1 MSKEVEEQ
9 LEKIPI
15 ISTLVRFGKKIVLP
29 GFEGLSL
36 YDLIEIYTIGI
47 IRGTFTARAGSI
59 SWSFFLSLFPFL
71 LFLLNLIPYV
81 PIESFHS
88 EFYQF
93 INGILPRQ
101 SAAFFQNIYNDI
113 YLNPRGGLLS
123 TVFIL
128 SIFLMANGINA
139 VFSGFEYS
147 YHVTLN
153 RSVIRQYFMALGVS
167 IIVALLLLITVI
179 ITLYFSYL
187 IENLNSRGMVR
198 DNIFWLQLG
207 KYSIVVLMIF
217 LIVAIL
223 FYFGTREGKTHR
235 FFSIGAVMTTLLI
248 IVTTYLFGIYID
260 NFSNYNKL
268 YGSIGAMLILMLYIW
283 LNAILLL
290 LGFELNA
297 SLTKLRGAY
306 KLNSEISNL

>member
-9 LEKIPI
+9 LEKIPVI
-15 ISTLVRFGKKIVLP
+15 KTLVRSGKQIVLP

-47 IRGTFTARAGSI
+47 LKGTFSARAGSI

-71 LFLLNLIPYV
+71 LFLLNLIPIV
-81 PIESFHS
+81 PIDSFDLK
-88 EFYQF
+88 FYDF
-93 INGILPRQ
+93 IDGIIPRQ
-101 SAAFFQNIYNDI
+101 SAAFFQDI
-113 YLNPRGGLLS
+113 YIDISSNPRGGLLS
-123 TVFIL
+123 TVFVL
-128 SIFLMANGINA
+128 SIFFMANGINA

-147 YHVTLN
+147 YHVTVN
-153 RSVIRQYFMALGVS
+153 RSIIRQYLIALGVS

-179 ITLYFSYL
+179 TTLYFSYL
-187 IENLNSRGMVR
+187 LENLKYRGMVHN
-198 DNIFWLQLG
+198 DIFWLQLG
-207 KYSIVVLMIF
+207 RYSILVFMIF

-223 FYFGTREGKTHR
+223 FYFGTKEGRTHR
-235 FFSIGAVMTTLLI
+235 FFSVGAVMTTLLI

-268 YGSIGAMLILMLYIW
+268 YGSIGAMLILMIYIW
-283 LNAILLL
+283 LNANLLL

-297 SLTKLRGAY
+297 SLTKLRESF
-306 KLNSEISNL
+306 KSIN